1 VAKPRTTPK
10 DAKKVTVSLTPE
22 AELALQAIASRRRKR
37 GDGKDS
43 RDEIIDEAIWH
54 LLTEVEKVPR
64 QNIDE
69 IVPSIPE
76 EPKQSNLT
84 RFPKKKGSETPDK

>member
-22 AELALQAIASRRRKR
+22 AQLAVQAIASRRRKR
-37 GDGKDS
+37 GVGKDS

-64 QNIDE
+64 HRIDE
-69 IVPSIPE
+69 IVPPIPE
-76 EPKQSNLT
+76 EPKQSNLA
-84 RFPKKKGSETPDK
+84 RFPKKKGFETPDK